1 MRITRYSG
9 GENFSNDVPKTS
21 VWTIEVEDSSG
32 TYHLLGTIE
41 FGFREDE
48 PVEMRSNSG
57 TSSCDDLNGD
67 VLGNRYPFSCSEL
80 GIENATPEP
89 EPSDFYDPV
98 TVSLFVDNF
107 ATQGAT
113 GSDTYVF
120 TEQEVAIEIA
130 SSGTLQVMRVGLANT
145 EEGDI
150 HWYVTSSAAGN
161 DGGAY
166 AAGFIECRG
175 QEVWEFGEPE
185 QDHLSHFG
193 CLGEANDIV
202 TSNDPFDFRIS
213 PVVPDLWEIEISEA
227 GGDWHKIATLEPHP
241 GQEVD
246 HTQDFLSWTGA
257 NPQAIACQPLVETVP
272 KPCPDE

>member
-1 MRITRYSG
+1 LGDENDLVSRGYTYINVIRRYEEGVPYWVIEVQDSE
-9 GENFSNDVPKTS
+9 GEFHQVA
-21 VWTIEVEDSSG
+21 TIEESNPEYPEMY
-32 TYHLLGTIE
+32 TY
-41 FGFREDE
+41 DY
-48 PVEMRSNSG
+48 
-57 TSSCDDLNGD
+57 D
-67 VLGNRYPFSCSEL
+67 
-80 GIENATPEP
+80 GIIGITCNLMEQPPSQYNDCPEP
-89 EPSDFYDPV
+89 KEQFYDPII
-98 TVSLFVDNF
+98 TSLFVDNF

-145 EEGDI
+145 EGGDT

-213 PVVPDLWEIEISEA
+213 PVVPDLWEIEISEP